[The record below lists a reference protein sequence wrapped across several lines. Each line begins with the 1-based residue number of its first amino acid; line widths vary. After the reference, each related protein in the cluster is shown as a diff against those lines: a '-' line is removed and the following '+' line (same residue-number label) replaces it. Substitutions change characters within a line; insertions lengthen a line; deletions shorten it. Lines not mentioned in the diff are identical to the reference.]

1 LSKPGITLI
10 LDEPCAAL
18 HDRLA
23 ALAPVF
29 VFKRRAGFLATRPV
43 AAAEELHEALETANV
58 APPYVFVAASFGGF
72 AALAYADRYP
82 ATLAGLVLVDSS
94 HPDQGVAALAA
105 IPGDELAMPE
115 VATFAQYLRGFGPV
129 WDEGC
134 AEIRR
139 ITRLGDVPLIALA
152 AGSPDMPA
160 GLSEDTR
167 RKLTHGWHEL
177 QRGHAA
183 LSTRGKLQ
191 IVSKSGHNIV
201 ATASEAIIA
210 AVQEILSPQNT

>member
-1 LSKPGITLI
+1 MVKPGVTLI
-10 LDEPCAAL
+10 LDEPCVAL
-18 HDRLA
+18 QPRLA

-43 AAAEELHEALETANV
+43 AAAEELHDALETGNV

-72 AALAYADRYP
+72 AALAYAARYP

-94 HPDQGVAALAA
+94 HPDQGVMALAA
-105 IPGDELAMPE
+105 IPSEELAIPA

-139 ITRLGDVPLIALA
+139 ITSLGEVPLIALA
-152 AGSPDMPA
+152 AGSPDMPP
-160 GLSEDTR
+160 GLSEETR

-177 QRGHAA
+177 QRRHAA
-183 LSTRGKLQ
+183 LSTRGELR
-191 IVSKSGHNIV
+191 IVPGSGHNIV
-201 ATASEAIIA
+201 AAAPEAILA
-210 AVQEILSPQNT
+210 AVQEKLNPGSM